1 MENYLNVVFVEV
13 QRDAVGSSN
22 HFSVYETS
30 IFLPKHIIND
40 SEDVPVFG
48 TTCCLSIPWTLITTS
63 CPFLPNSLLLAF
75 VQTKS
80 TRE

>member
-13 QRDAVGSSN
+13 QINAVGSSN
-22 HFSVYETS
+22 HVSVYETS
-30 IFLPKHIIND
+30 IFLPKHVINSSID
-40 SEDVPVFG
+40 APVFG
-48 TTCCLSIPWTLITTS
+48 TSCCLSSLWTLITTS

-80 TRE
+80 TGE